1 MQDPLQIEG
10 VRFDRHQIDV
20 ENGVSLRVLHWRP
33 EASADRPAV
42 VFVPGWI
49 SLVDG
54 WLEVLRAM
62 APRREIV
69 YVETREKA
77 TARWERRMVVDDF
90 RPPRLADD
98 LRAAWRAFDVADGS
112 VLFGSSLGANAIL
125 EVLKGD
131 AGLPAGA
138 AFCICPNVR
147 FPIPWWGHGVLRIP
161 PSAYRAALAPVIW
174 YLRRYRVN
182 ARHDPAQMLRYER
195 TLRAAEPV
203 RLRLS
208 ARAVVDYDARPG
220 LDTVT
225 VPVALAYAQSDTL
238 HGGDQVRTLARCM
251 PRAETIGCASN
262 TAMHQAAV
270 VEVLDTYVGRVI

>member
-1 MQDPLQIEG
+1 MHDPLQLEE

-20 ENGVSLRVLHWRP
+20 DDGVSLRVLHWRP
-33 EASADRPAV
+33 EVATDRPAV

-49 SLVDG
+49 SIVDG
-54 WLEVLRAM
+54 WLEVLREM
-62 APRREIV
+62 ARTRAVV

-77 TARWERRMVVDDF
+77 TARWRRRMAVDDF

-98 LRAAWRAFDVADGS
+98 IRAAWRAFDVAEGS

-125 EVLKGD
+125 EALKGD
-131 AGLPAGA
+131 ASLRAGA
-138 AFCICPNVR
+138 AFCVCPNVR
-147 FPIPWWGHGVLRIP
+147 FGIPWWGHAVLRIP
-161 PSAYRAALAPVIW
+161 PAAYGAALAPVIW
-174 YLRRYRVN
+174 YLRRFRVN

-208 ARAVVDYDARPG
+208 ARAVVGYDARPG

-225 VPVALAYAQSDTL
+225 VPVALTYAESDTL
-238 HGGDQVRTLARCM
+238 HGGDQVRELAACM
-251 PRAETIGCASN
+251 ARAETIGCESN
-262 TAMHQAAV
+262 TAMHQAGV
-270 VEVLDTYVGRVI
+270 VQVLDTFVAGVM